1 MPLKVFKPPPSS
13 SIARWSYTIAAILSL
28 GGIIL
33 SPCSRYVKEGLV
45 YVALASP
52 LS

>member
-1 MPLKVFKPPPSS
+1 MPLKVSKPPPSS
-13 SIARWSYTIAAILSL
+13 SIAHQSYTIAAILFL

-33 SPCSRYVKEGLV
+33 SPCSRYAKEGLV
-45 YVALASP
+45 YITLASP